1 MKNVVSIVIGWFA
14 VVAGAHGQD
23 AVQWRVED
31 GGNGHWYR
39 WERRPNG
46 ITWSAAKLASEQ
58 IGGYLAT
65 IHSGA
70 ENGFVFNL
78 TLPTGAWQNRFG
90 PWLGGYQPAGS
101 SEPGGGWRWVTDEP
115 WSWTGW
121 LSGEPSNSGCSG
133 PEDSL
138 HFINYGSVWNDLPG
152 DLGFPNTCDSPNWSF
167 VIEWSADCNSDN
179 IVDYGQILAGD
190 VADTNTNGIP
200 DCCEQGTP
208 CFDADADGI
217 PNSLDNCPTTPN
229 PSQLDCNNNGI
240 GEACETFTDCNSNSL
255 PDSCDIASGTS
266 ADADSNG
273 VPDSC
278 QPDCNLNSL
287 PDAWEIATGL
297 STDYNAD
304 GIPDTCQGAV
314 MVDSTT
320 DNLGAPSGDSTR
332 EHVFAALPFAESSV
346 DLVIDLVG
354 DLNRVNEYVEVSL
367 NGGAPRRF
375 FEADGNDCPAT
386 PDRTVITLTR
396 AEFNALIL
404 ANGATNSLTVSLA
417 GSAGVDPSECKN
429 AALTQFRLKYVGIQ
443 PKSGDCNGNQRL
455 DVAETFDG
463 TTPDCNANT
472 VPDSCDIARGA
483 AQDCNANE
491 VPDGCELTST
501 PALDCD
507 ANGIIDTCDLATG
520 GTSIDCDQN
529 GRIDSCQVTETPG
542 TDCNGNLRPDACD
555 VAGGTS
561 ADRDGD
567 LQPDECQT
575 VQVPGDFTTI
585 QAAIDAAPASEMR
598 IIAVAAGEFAGP
610 VDFKGKPVVVR
621 GAGAG
626 QTVIAGTGGASVSV
640 VRFMGSE
647 PAISALERVSV
658 RGGLTGTPLP
668 SLPSASAGGGVLG
681 IDAGTSI
688 RDCVIESNTAGFG
701 GGAYLLRCTGE
712 VRNCAFRG
720 NTATTDGGGLQ
731 ANQGSVR
738 VIDTVVE
745 GNVTNSRGGGLHL
758 VQGTPTLTRVQ
769 VLGNLSS
776 NLMGGI
782 SWFSSGSP
790 TALLTLEG
798 CTVSGNTALISY
810 GGIGI
815 TDTGLAAASATLQGT
830 TVCQNTPRP
839 NVGGGRWSDNGSN
852 TVCDCAG
859 DLNLDGAVNGADLGL
874 MLSSWGACGG
884 NCPYDLNADG
894 VINGADLG
902 LLLSSWGACGG

>member
-1 MKNVVSIVIGWFA
+1 VGQSARLGIEIGG
-14 VVAGAHGQD
+14 VAGTGSILYSLNEWHHIALVWTRNVD
-23 AVQWRVED
+23 LKVYLD
-31 GGNGHWYR
+31 GSLAETFPAGPGSIAFCGSEPLRFGNQC
-39 WERRPNG
+39 G
-46 ITWSAAKLASEQ
+46 I
-58 IGGYLAT
+58 GM
-65 IHSGA
+65 
-70 ENGFVFNL
+70 
-78 TLPTGAWQNRFG
+78 TGAMDNIRYWSVARTADQIRDFLTVQFSPDQAGQQVGLIGSWTFESSSTSVVDGAGNCTDG
-90 PWLGGYQPAGS
+90 TLGGTAAI
-101 SEPGGGWRWVTDEP
+101 V
-115 WSWTGW
+115 
-121 LSGEPSNSGCSG
+121 GEELPSF
-133 PEDSL
+133 D
-138 HFINYGSVWNDLPG
+138 DDG
-152 DLGFPNTCDSPNWSF
+152 DGVVNA
-167 VIEWSADCNSDN
+167 E
-179 IVDYGQILAGD
+179 
-190 VADTNTNGIP
+190 
-200 DCCEQGTP
+200 
-208 CFDADADGI
+208 
-217 PNSLDNCPTTPN
+217 DNCRNTPN
-229 PSQLDCNNNGI
+229 PTQADCDNDGQGDACEDNTSDCNANGVLD
-240 GEACETFTDCNSNSL
+240 T
-255 PDSCDIASGTS
+255 CDIASGTTP
-266 ADADSNG
+266 DADSNG
-273 VPDSC
+273 IPDVC
-278 QPDCNLNSL
+278 QPDCNLNGT
-287 PDAWEIATGL
+287 PDEFEIAVGL
-297 STDYNAD
+297 VSDLNSD
-304 GIPDTCQGAV
+304 GTPDDCQGAR
-314 MVDSTT
+314 MMRLDSP
-320 DNLGAPSGDSTR
+320 NLGAPSGAAARVWNVADLLPSETN
-332 EHVFAALPFAESSV
+332 VFITV
-346 DLVIDLVG
+346 DLRG
-354 DLNRVNEYVEVSL
+354 DLNGQTEWADIVL
-367 NGGAPRRF
+367 NDSAPRRF
-375 FEADGNDCPAT
+375 FQADGSICPAV
-386 PDRTVITLTR
+386 PDRAEIALTR
-396 AEFNALIL
+396 AEWNALV
-404 ANGATNSLTVSLA
+404 GAA
-417 GSAGVDPSECKN
+417 GQLSVRVECPPAVDGSECKDQG
-429 AALTQFRLKYVGIQ
+429 LTEIRIRYVGVTAT
-443 PKSGDCNGNQRL
+443 GDCNGNQRL

-483 AQDCNANE
+483 AQDCNSNG
-491 VPDGCELTST
+491 VPDACELTAT

-575 VQVPGDFTTI
+575 VQVPGDFTSI

-720 NTATTDGGGLQ
+720 NTATADGGGLQ

-810 GGIGI
+810 GGLGI

-874 MLSSWGACGG
+874 MLSSWGPCAATCT
-884 NCPYDLNADG
+884 YDQNADG

>member
-1 MKNVVSIVIGWFA
+1 VVGAFLC
-14 VVAGAHGQD
+14 AGTAQAQQ

-39 WERRPNG
+39 WERRPSG
-46 ITWSAAKLASEQ
+46 ISWSAARLASEQ
-58 IGGYLAT
+58 IGGHLAT

-78 TLPTGAWQNRFG
+78 TLPTAAWQNRFG
-90 PWLGGYQPAGS
+90 PWLGGYQTAGS

-115 WSWTGW
+115 WSWAGW
-121 LSGEPSNSGCSG
+121 LPGEPNNSYCQGIS
-133 PEDSL
+133 EDSL
-138 HFINYGSVWNDLPG
+138 HFINYGSGWNDLPG
-152 DLGFPNTCDSPNWSF
+152 DIGFPDTCEGSNWSF
-167 VIEWSADCNSDN
+167 VVEWSADCNNDN
-179 IVDYGQILAGD
+179 IVDYGQIIAGD
-190 VADTNTNGIP
+190 IADTNTNGIP

-217 PNSLDNCPTTPN
+217 PNSLDNCPTTSN

-266 ADADSNG
+266 TDADSNG

-278 QPDCNLNSL
+278 QPDCNLNGL

-386 PDRTVITLTR
+386 PDRAVITLTR

-839 NVGGGRWSDNGSN
+839 NVGGGRWSDSGSN